1 MKWQFRNDMPIYTQ
15 IVEQI
20 KVAIVRG
27 EYGSGERLPSVR
39 DMATE
44 AGVNPNTMQRAMAE
58 LEREGLVFSQ
68 RTSGRQVT
76 ENPELIKD
84 AKLSLA
90 AKHLESFMNA
100 MGELGLGQDEIIK
113 LIMTAGK
120 GAEKNGNTDLQ

>member
-27 EYGSGERLPSVR
+27 QYGSGERLPSVR
-39 DMATE
+39 DMAAE

-76 ENPELIKD
+76 EDVQLIKR

-90 AKHLESFMNA
+90 ERHLDSFMKA
-100 MGELGLGQDEIIK
+100 MGELGLEQDEIIK
-113 LIMTAGK
+113 LIMTAWK
-120 GAEKNGNTDLQ
+120 GEENNGNS

>member
-76 ENPELIKD
+76 ENLELIKE

-90 AKHLESFMNA
+90 TKHLESFMNA

-113 LIMTAGK
+113 LIMAAGK
-120 GAEKNGNTDLQ
+120 GEENNGNTDLQ

>member
-76 ENPELIKD
+76 ENLELIKD

-113 LIMTAGK
+113 LIMAAGK
-120 GAEKNGNTDLQ
+120 GEENNGNIDLQ

>member
-76 ENPELIKD
+76 ENLELIKE
-84 AKLSLA
+84 AKLSQA
-90 AKHLESFMNA
+90 TKHLESFMNA

>member
-76 ENPELIKD
+76 ENLELIKD

-120 GAEKNGNTDLQ
+120 GAEKNGNTDL

>member
-76 ENPELIKD
+76 ENLELIKD

>member
-27 EYGSGERLPSVR
+27 EYSSGERLPSVR

-76 ENPELIKD
+76 ENLELIKE

>member
-76 ENPELIKD
+76 ENLELIKD

-113 LIMTAGK
+113 LIMAAGK

>member
-76 ENPELIKD
+76 ENLELIKN

>member
-76 ENPELIKD
+76 ENRELIKE

>member
-76 ENPELIKD
+76 ENLELIKD

-90 AKHLESFMNA
+90 EKHLESFMNA

>member
-76 ENPELIKD
+76 ENLELIKE
-84 AKLSLA
+84 AKLSQA
-90 AKHLESFMNA
+90 TKHLESFMNA

-113 LIMTAGK
+113 LIMAARK
-120 GAEKNGNTDLQ
+120 GEENNGNTDLQ

>member
-58 LEREGLVFSQ
+58 LERDGLVFSQ

-76 ENPELIKD
+76 ENLELIKE

-113 LIMTAGK
+113 LIMAARK
-120 GAEKNGNTDLQ
+120 GEENNGNTDLQ

>member
-76 ENPELIKD
+76 ENLELIKE

-113 LIMTAGK
+113 LIMAAGK
-120 GAEKNGNTDLQ
+120 GEENNGNTDLQ

>member
-20 KVAIVRG
+20 KVAIVTG
-27 EYGSGERLPSVR
+27 EYSSGERMPSVR

-58 LEREGLVFSQ
+58 LEREGLVFTH

-76 ENPELIKD
+76 EDTELIEK

-90 AKHLESFMNA
+90 ERHIETFMKA
-100 MGELGLGQDEIIK
+100 MGELGLKQEEILK
-113 LIMTAGK
+113 LITMK
-120 GAEKNGNTDLQ
+120 GEES

>member
-27 EYGSGERLPSVR
+27 EYSSGERLPSVR

-76 ENPELIKD
+76 ENLELIKD

>member
-27 EYGSGERLPSVR
+27 EYSSGERLPSVR

-76 ENPELIKD
+76 ENLELIKD

-113 LIMTAGK
+113 LIMAAGK

>member
-76 ENPELIKD
+76 ENLELIKD

-113 LIMTAGK
+113 LIMAAGK
-120 GAEKNGNTDLQ
+120 GEENNGNTDLQ

>member
-76 ENPELIKD
+76 ENLELIKE